1 MHFFGENKRAAE
13 APEALLRSDF
23 SRFVRLMRDSG
34 KSSEELLQNT
44 HIPGTHIDEGIPLGL
59 SLSEGL
65 LKDKGAW
72 RVHGGGF
79 AGTVI
84 ALVPNELLGEYKFRM
99 ESAFGRGNCRHLSVR
114 EDGVKRIL

>member
-1 MHFFGENKRAAE
+1 VGNC
-13 APEALLRSDF
+13 
-23 SRFVRLMRDSG
+23 G
-34 KSSEELLQNT
+34 YSS
-44 HIPGTHIDEGIPLGL
+44 IGGVVGCTHIDEGIPLGL

-84 ALVPNELLGEYKFRM
+84 ALVPNELLSEYKLKM
-99 ESAFGRGNCRHLSVR
+99 EGAFGLGSCRHLSVR
-114 EDGVKRIL
+114 EDGAKQIL